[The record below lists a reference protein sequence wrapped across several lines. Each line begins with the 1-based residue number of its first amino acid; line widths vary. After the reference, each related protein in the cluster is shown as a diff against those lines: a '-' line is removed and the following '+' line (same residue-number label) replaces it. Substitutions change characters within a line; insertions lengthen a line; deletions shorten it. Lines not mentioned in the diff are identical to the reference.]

1 MYIHVVQP
9 TDTIESIAASY
20 GVSAASIILSNGL
33 INPYNLVSGQSIVI
47 AYPNQTYTVQEGD
60 SLTGIAAA
68 FQVPLMQLL
77 RNNPFLSNREF
88 IYPGETLIISYNTSG
103 TITTNGFAYQYINL
117 DTLRKTLPFLTYLS
131 VYNYRATGQGG
142 IASYYDDSELIRI
155 AKEYGTLPLMLLT
168 TLTIQGEPNLQIAFD
183 ILTNDTYQ
191 SHFIEETLTILKEKG
206 FYGINIFFNY
216 LTPDNQKIY
225 DDFAV
230 KLSDALKQEG
240 YLLFITVNPNV
251 SLTGT
256 DISGQ
261 IADYTNIGSQVNN
274 MTFLSLIWGTNNGP
288 PLPVISLNVID
299 QFLNHVTAE
308 VNPGV
313 IDVGIPIIGYDWP
326 LPYEAGVTVAN
337 ALTINASL
345 TLANDVDANID
356 FDINSQTPYFFYN
369 EYSIDEP
376 IEHIVRFVDARTI
389 DALLNLKMVYD
400 FRGIGVWNIMVF
412 YEQLW
417 LIINCQYEIVK
428 LLSDQ

>member
-225 DDFAV
+225 DDFAG

-261 IADYTNIGSQVNN
+261 VADYTNIGRQVNN

-428 LLSDQ
+428 LLSD